1 MTSPLTYAEAQGL
14 NADLRNMIDGMDPV
28 NAVNAIIDTFE
39 ENPGLYEG
47 MHVANPETG
56 VILRNP
62 GPDAAKMTEKYGR
75 KVAAAAQDY
84 VTGVQNPKAS
94 FKQSAIAANGKYKNR
109 VQEAISQDRF
119 AKAMAQVDE
128 AEAIQMAISDG
139 GSAYTAGAAK
149 RLPKVA
155 RVNARLA
162 PMLGAVSTAIRQM
175 PQDTDEQRAQRL
187 LAARKGMIEVGKR
200 MKGTA

>member
-1 MTSPLTYAEAQGL
+1 MTSPLTYQEAQGL
-14 NADLRNMIDGMDPV
+14 NADIRTMIDGMDPV
-28 NAVNAIIDTFE
+28 SAVNAIIDTFE
-39 ENPGLYEG
+39 GNPGLYEG
-47 MHVANPETG
+47 MHVANPDTG

-62 GPDAAKMTEKYGR
+62 GPDAAKMAEKYGR
-75 KVAAAAQDY
+75 KVSAAAQDY

-94 FKQSAIAANGKYKNR
+94 FKQAAIAANGKYKNR
-109 VQEAISQDRF
+109 VTEAIAQDRF

-128 AEAIQMAISDG
+128 TEAIQMAISDG

-149 RLPKVA
+149 RLAKVT
-155 RVNARLA
+155 RVFGRLA
-162 PMLGAVSTAIRQM
+162 PMLGAVSTAVRAM